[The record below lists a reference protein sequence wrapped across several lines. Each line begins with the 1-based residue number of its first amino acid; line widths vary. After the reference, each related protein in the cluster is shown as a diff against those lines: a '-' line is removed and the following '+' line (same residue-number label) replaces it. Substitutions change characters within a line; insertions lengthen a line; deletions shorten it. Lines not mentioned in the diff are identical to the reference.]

1 MTAKEHSE
9 DLEKRRKE
17 AKALHIGS
25 VSTQS
30 EPFISL
36 IKWLK
41 NHKKSDELYRETP
54 ECIVKYYFK
63 EINGY

>member
-25 VSTQS
+25 VSG
-30 EPFISL
+30 ISL
-36 IKWLK
+36 EQLK
-41 NHKKSDELYRETP
+41 LQK
-54 ECIVKYYFK
+54 ECYSLQLVQ
-63 EINGY
+63 

>member
-1 MTAKEHSE
+1 MNAKEHSI
-9 DLEKRRKE
+9 DLAKRQEE
-17 AKALHIGS
+17 AKALFLSS

-54 ECIVKYYFK
+54 GCIVKYYFK
-63 EINGY
+63 EING